1 MNVNADVLRV
11 IKPYLD
17 ELEARIKAL
26 EDKTN

>member
-17 ELEARIKAL
+17 ALETRIKAL
-26 EDKTN
+26 EDKAE